1 MSLVEKVRLYINK
14 MIEESGFGM
23 KILLMDKET
32 IAICSMAFAQSEL
45 LLKEVYLFERIDMA
59 GREPLRHLKCIVFI
73 RPTKENVDYLISELK
88 FPRYGQYHISTL
100 RNSPQ
105 LSATLRTWF
114 SPKKDESW
122 CPGFSNVIS
131 KSDIKLLAEADDYEV
146 VREVQ
151 EFYADYIPNGPHL
164 FSLNIVGCSQ
174 QGCHHSQD
182 VCRGTR
188 GSPTIYPGSPR
199 DLLQCCFPSRN
210 VQSSGTRASLRLPG
224 DWLNPSGRSNVANL
238 SVALQQIITKEAS
251 LFDFP
256 RQDSVPVLLILERRA
271 DPVTPLLNQWIY
283 QAMVH
288 ELLGISNN
296 RVSLSSVPGVPKELR
311 EVVLSPDHD
320 DFYLN
325 NMYLNYGEIGVNLKE
340 LVEVFQKKTKSQQ
353 KVESIADMKAFV
365 ENYPQF
371 KRMSGTVS
379 KHVTVVGEL
388 SRLVGAH
395 KLLEVS
401 ETEQELACQSDHSD
415 SLKVTTTLPSLCS
428 VWNVQKVRK
437 LLSDPNVR
445 DLDALRLVML
455 YCLRYEKHS
464 SNDMS
469 GLLDALRKR
478 GLPDKMIKVSNTVL
492 TSLLSILGF
501 TMWRQR
507 TEVST
512 KGTMCCQSVNLLL
525 EYGGS
530 KHRTTELFSS
540 DHVRAMTQ
548 RVFKGLKGVEN
559 VYTQHEPVI
568 KEVLEDL
575 LKGRLRE
582 QLYPYLGS
590 VQPHRLQEVIV
601 FVIGGV
607 TYEESLTV
615 LNLRKQIPGSK
626 IYLGGTSI
634 HNFKSFLEE
643 LFAWNY
649 DTYSGCSTPRSS
661 SGSSK

>member
-1 MSLVEKVRLYINK
+1 MW
-14 MIEESGFGM
+14 
-23 KILLMDKET
+23 
-32 IAICSMAFAQSEL
+32 
-45 LLKEVYLFERIDMA
+45 
-59 GREPLRHLKCIVFI
+59 KC
-73 RPTKENVDYLISELK
+73 
-88 FPRYGQYHISTL
+88 
-100 RNSPQ
+100 
-105 LSATLRTWF
+105 
-114 SPKKDESW
+114 
-122 CPGFSNVIS
+122 
-131 KSDIKLLAEADDYEV
+131 
-146 VREVQ
+146 Q

-174 QGCHHSQD
+174 RNTWVPHHLSRVTQGLAA
-182 VCRGTR
+182 V
-188 GSPTIYPGSPR
+188 
-199 DLLQCCFPSRN
+199 LLSLKKCPVIRYQSFSETSR
-210 VQSSGTRASLRLPG
+210 RLAE
-224 DWLNPSGRSNVANL
+224 SIR
-238 SVALQQIITKEAS
+238 QIITKEAS

-415 SLKVTTTLPSLCS
+415 SLK
-428 VWNVQKVRK
+428 KVRK
-437 LLSDPNVR
+437 LLSDPNIR

-478 GLPDKMIKVSNTVL
+478 GLPDKMIK
-492 TSLLSILGF
+492 
-501 TMWRQR
+501 
-507 TEVST
+507 
-512 KGTMCCQSVNLLL
+512 SVNLLL